1 MLLIS
6 VLTRGCQ
13 QGLNYKPAMAISIAH
28 SNQWRQRRGVLLVA
42 GSAVA
47 WSLAAWFTRTIEA
60 DIWAVQFW
68 RAVWAG
74 LFILTYVHLRGVDGG
89 LPGIARL
96 GRPGWAVAIVGACA
110 TLCFLAAFRL
120 TAAANVV
127 LMYATA
133 PFVAAGLAWLL
144 MREAPGRSTL
154 IASVF
159 ALAGAAVM
167 VSGSLTSGNLTGDLL
182 AVGMTLGMALMTVI
196 IRRHRALPMV
206 IAGAFSS
213 WLIIPVAFPMTD
225 VFAVSA
231 RDFWLLVLFGAVQAA
246 GITLMTEGARLIPSA
261 QVPLIGTLDIPLAA
275 LWVWLAFSEVPPEL
289 TILGGGLILAA
300 VLWHLRRQSDP

>member
-1 MLLIS
+1 
-6 VLTRGCQ
+6 
-13 QGLNYKPAMAISIAH
+13 MAISIVH
-28 SNQWRQRRGVLLVA
+28 SKERQYRKGVLLVA

-47 WSLAAWFTRTIEA
+47 WSLAAWFTRAVEA

-74 LFILTYVHLRGVDGG
+74 LFILAYVHLRGVDGG
-89 LPGIARL
+89 LPGIARM
-96 GRPGWAVAIVGACA
+96 GRPGWAVAIVGAAA

-120 TAAANVV
+120 TVAANVV

-144 MREAPGRSTL
+144 MREVPGGSTL
-154 IASVF
+154 LASVI

-167 VSGSLTSGNLTGDLL
+167 VSGSLSSGGLTGDLL
-182 AVGMTLGMALMTVI
+182 AVGMTFGMALMTVI
-196 IRRHRALPMV
+196 IRKHRALPMV

-213 WLIIPVAFPMTD
+213 WLIIPVALPMTD
-225 VFAVSA
+225 VLFISA
-231 RDFWLLVLFGAVQAA
+231 RDFWLLFLFGAVQAT
-246 GITLMTEGARLIPSA
+246 GITLMTEGARLIPAA

-275 LWVWLAFSEVPPEL
+275 LWVWFAFSEIPPLL
-289 TILGGGLILAA
+289 TFAGGGIILTA
-300 VLWHLRRQSDP
+300 VLWHLRTEADP